1 MTTPVKFQLR
11 RDTATNW
18 STNNPILLLGE
29 PGFDSTNNQL
39 RIGDGVTGWNS
50 LNQVDVKGNGGV
62 ALGYAAGYTGQG
74 LRAISIG
81 NKAGENGQGTQS
93 IAIGANAGQTG
104 QGSNSI
110 AIGANA
116 GSTGQGSNSI
126 AIGSNAGQTGQAP
139 NALAIGNSAGF
150 SAQNSNSVAIGTN
163 AGNISQSINSVAI
176 GLDAGLSEQRASAV
190 AIGYAAGSI
199 RQQANSI
206 AIGIDAGFIDQQTIA
221 ISIGDSA
228 GRSNQQSYSIA
239 IGSQAGYTGQQS
251 NAISIGQS
259 SGRTDQ
265 QSNSIAI
272 GQSSGLLSQQTN
284 AIAIGVGAGGANQSS
299 SAIAIGPNAGFTGQG
314 TNSIAIGSNA
324 GYTGQ
329 ANNSIILNA
338 TGNRLS
344 GVAGQT
350 SSFYVSPVRSDNTQT
365 LGLAYNSSTNEIVTS
380 TGLISSGPTGPTGPG
395 NGVASLNP
403 YASFVTYSGAGGY
416 QAIYPINYNVSPNF
430 PSRADINT
438 IRNWT
443 QTPVDTINSAKSL
456 YCGGSVVGV
465 TGITGPAGEYFLS
478 SGFVPTVTGLYQI
491 SANFFVRDDGPAP
504 ISFGHCN
511 PQVGNIQNVWVSLDR
526 VSATVLSA
534 NTGAG
539 GFISASMS
547 FSDIL
552 TAGTKYCFVGGGYG
566 ATSGGAGQQGGN
578 ADVSDNS
585 QVTFSLLST
594 NATAIDGTSP

>member
-1 MTTPVKFQLR
+1 VEIHHPKTMTTPVKFQLR

-74 LRAISIG
+74 LRAVSVG
-81 NKAGENGQGTQS
+81 YHAGQYGQGTQS
-93 IAIGANAGQTG
+93 IAIGANAGQ
-104 QGSNSI
+104 
-110 AIGANA
+110 
-116 GSTGQGSNSI
+116 TGQGSNSI

-150 SAQNSNSVAIGTN
+150 SGQNSNSIAIGTN

-176 GLDAGLSEQRASAV
+176 GLNAGLSEQRTSAV
-190 AIGYAAGSI
+190 AIGTSSGSI

-228 GRSNQQSYSIA
+228 GRSNQQSYGIA

-314 TNSIAIGSNA
+314 MNSIAIGSNA

-344 GVAGQT
+344 GVPGQT
-350 SSFYVSPVRSDNTQT
+350 GSFYVSPVRSDNTQT
-365 LGLAYNSSTNEIVTS
+365 LGLAYNSSTNEIITS

-438 IRNWT
+438 IKNWT
-443 QTPVDTINSAKSL
+443 QTPVDAINSAKSL
-456 YCGGSVVGV
+456 YCGGSVV
-465 TGITGPAGEYFLS
+465 TIIGITGPAGEYFIDA
-478 SGFVPTVTGLYQI
+478 GFVPTVTGLYQI

-534 NTGAG
+534 NTAAG

-566 ATSGGAGQQGGN
+566 ATSGGAGAQGGN